1 MGQLWAVKTELIAI
15 KPDKIKTVMGVE
27 IALNTIIDS
36 VEQLDTLVIPCGL
49 KGTIEGAY
57 NQKLL
62 DWIKKIDE
70 RTMFTAS
77 VCSGGWIL
85 GVIGLL
91 EGKKATTN
99 WYRAEQMLKKY
110 GATFKMSASFA
121 MANTGLQQG

>member
-1 MGQLWAVKTELIAI
+1 
-15 KPDKIKTVMGVE
+15 MGVE

-70 RTMFTAS
+70 RTIVYGKCMFRW
-77 VCSGGWIL
+77 VDIRG
-85 GVIGLL
+85 
-91 EGKKATTN
+91 
-99 WYRAEQMLKKY
+99 YRFTGRQKSYHQLVQ
-110 GATFKMSASFA
+110 SR
-121 MANTGLQQG
+121 ANA